1 MSWGEEGLGDE
12 AVGAHLEA
20 AQEGVELVIGYV
32 LIQLAWGTERSGMSY
47 ALQCGSPQETRWV
60 TLTPWRRPTLPG
72 TGPDF
77 SIPFALKCLCFPF

>member
-20 AQEGVELVIGYV
+20 AQEGVELVIGHV

-47 ALQCGSPQETRWV
+47 ALQCGSP
-60 TLTPWRRPTLPG
+60 
-72 TGPDF
+72 
-77 SIPFALKCLCFPF
+77 